1 MRQIMQ
7 SIDKKIDNRNRIYIP
22 TYYTKM
28 LEITEDDVVTVSNV
42 LLKDGRKA
50 ILITKKYK
58 EEEKKNAN

>member
-22 TYYTKM
+22 TNYTKM

>member
-1 MRQIMQ
+1 MRQIIQ

-22 TYYTKM
+22 TNYTKM